1 MIRSAR
7 SDHAPFNQSASWAW
21 RDPQDGQKPRLAN
34 ARKIMPLP
42 KEFWEALPLKSDTE
56 LYEML
61 AHEDDYRPE
70 ALDAARAELARRKL
84 APERVAQLE
93 AVTGA
98 RTAENLRKAEEPL
111 SWPLRIMV
119 FLVCAGLPGMFMA
132 LYYDS
137 KGARRKSRECWITA
151 VLGLGASVLA
161 GAFLAAISH

>member
-1 MIRSAR
+1 MK
-7 SDHAPFNQSASWAW
+7 ASHWKHVSFLIICISLLFFGAFSS
-21 RDPQDGQKPRLAN
+21 P
-34 ARKIMPLP
+34 
-42 KEFWEALPLKSDTE
+42 
-56 LYEML
+56 
-61 AHEDDYRPE
+61 
-70 ALDAARAELARRKL
+70 AAGETSL
-84 APERVAQLE
+84 EQRVAQLE